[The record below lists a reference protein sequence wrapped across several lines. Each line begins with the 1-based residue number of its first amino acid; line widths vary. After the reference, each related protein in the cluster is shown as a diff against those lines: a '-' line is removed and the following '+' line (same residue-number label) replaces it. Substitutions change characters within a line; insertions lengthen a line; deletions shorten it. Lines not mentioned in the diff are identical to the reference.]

1 MLPKTLIRSLD
12 KRRLRRLLAGLF
24 LVLAIPTAIL
34 IWQAYSQLKW
44 EAFHQHRGAA
54 EELTRRVDSGLSAMI
69 QVADARTFADY
80 TFLVISGDP
89 SANFVQRSPLS
100 AYPATGELPGAVG
113 YFQVDTEGT
122 FSTPLL
128 PPAGTDASSLGI
140 SEAEYNDRLQLSRRL
155 QRILADNR
163 LVRPRSD
170 MEVRRGIASS
180 VLTPAATLDED
191 AEEADEK
198 TYQLSRDRQAAIEEG
213 LVVGRADKP
222 LEQLPASET
231 YSQEIFDQLNQPEIG
246 ARSSAGNAGTPRFND
261 ESGEVSDTEQRRNR
275 IAKVSELKLDAA
287 LQKKS
292 EAIENEGAK
301 EQSASGGFTQS
312 QSRAKR
318 RETIALP
325 ETAPPA
331 GSELISNVGG
341 ATDLRI
347 TTFESEID
355 PLEFSLLDSGHF
367 VLFRKVWRGGE
378 RYIQGFLIDQNELV
392 RDSIGEPFL
401 GTALADMSSLI
412 VAYEDDVIRTFD
424 GRDSAGLPYFAEDLD
439 NALLYRSRLTT
450 PLNSLEL
457 IFSINRL
464 APGAGASVLG
474 WVTLMLAIVFVAGFM
489 VLYRLGLSQINL
501 ARQQQD
507 FVSAVS
513 HELKT
518 PLTSIRMY
526 GEMLK
531 DGWADEEKRQSYYE
545 YIHDESE
552 RLSRLISNVL
562 ELARITRNEP
572 QFDMKPA
579 TVAELMSNIESKIA
593 SQVERAGFEL
603 RFVRGDRADQ
613 ASINVDQDCFAQII
627 INLVD
632 NAIKFSKDADRK
644 IIEIGGILTGRNEV
658 MFSVRDYGP
667 GIPKDQMQKIFE
679 LFYRSESE
687 LTRETVGTGI
697 GLAIV
702 HQLTLAM
709 HGSVDMVNVEPGA
722 EFRLKFETAE

>member
-1 MLPKTLIRSLD
+1 MLPKTLIKSLD
-12 KRRLRRLLAGLF
+12 KRRLRSLLGLLF
-24 LVLAIPTAIL
+24 LGLAIPTTVL
-34 IWQAYSQLKW
+34 IWQGYSQLKW

-54 EELTRRVDSGLSAMI
+54 EELTGRVDSNLNAMV
-69 QVADARTFADY
+69 QMADARTFADY
-80 TFLVISGDP
+80 TFLVVSGDP
-89 SANFVQRSPLS
+89 SANFLQRSPLS
-100 AYPATGELPGAVG
+100 TYPTMADLPGAVG

-128 PPAGTDASSLGI
+128 PPAGTDAGSLGI
-140 SEAEYNDRLQLSRRL
+140 SETEYNNRLQLAREL

-170 MEVRRGIASS
+170 MDVHRGIASS
-180 VLTPAATLDED
+180 VPASVAPFDKD

-198 TYQLSRDRQAAIEEG
+198 IDGLSQDRQVAIQEG
-213 LVVGRADKP
+213 LVGGRADKP
-222 LEQLPASET
+222 LEQAPAKES
-231 YSQEIFDQLNQPEIG
+231 YSQAIFDQLNQPE
-246 ARSSAGNAGTPRFND
+246 SSARLSVGSAGA
-261 ESGEVSDTEQRRNR
+261 SGLDDAASEASQIEQRQNR
-275 IAKVSELKLDAA
+275 IEKVSELKLDAA

-292 EAIENEGAK
+292 EAIENEGAG
-301 EQSASGGFTQS
+301 ESSASGSFAFV

-318 RETIALP
+318 KETIALP
-325 ETAPPA
+325 EASAPA
-331 GSELISNVGG
+331 GNELISNVGG
-341 ATDLRI
+341 VADLRI

-355 PLEFSLLDSGHF
+355 PLEFSLLNSGHF
-367 VLFRKVWRGGE
+367 VLFRKVWRNGE
-378 RYIQGFLIDQNELV
+378 RYIQGFLIDQPELV

-424 GRDSAGLPYFAEDLD
+424 GRDSSGLPYFAEDLD

-464 APGAGASVLG
+464 APGAGAGVLG
-474 WVTLMLAIVFVAGFM
+474 WVTLVLAIVFVGGFM
-489 VLYRLGLSQINL
+489 ILYRLGLSQIDL

-531 DGWADEEKRQSYYE
+531 EGWADEAKRQSYYE
-545 YIHDESE
+545 FIHDESE

-579 TVAELMSNIESKIA
+579 TVAELLSNIESKIS
-593 SQVERAGFEL
+593 SQVERAGFDL
-603 RFVRGDRADQ
+603 RILQEDRADQ
-613 ASINVDQDCFAQII
+613 ATINVDQDCFAQII

-632 NAIKFSKDADRK
+632 NAIKFSKDADQK
-644 IIEIGGILTGRNEV
+644 TIEIGGKLTGDSDV
-658 MFSVRDYGP
+658 LFFVRDYGP
-667 GIPKDQMQKIFE
+667 GIPRDQMQKIFE

-702 HQLTLAM
+702 HQLTIAM
-709 HGSVDMVNVEPGA
+709 DGSVDMVNVEPGA
-722 EFRLKFETAE
+722 EFRLKFRTVQ